1 MPDPFEIHIPKDEF
15 SDIILQHPYLQSRGL
30 AKSAMVVK
38 QLVKVFLEHRQALDG
53 VMRDDINLGDVE
65 DNSLGYM

>member
-1 MPDPFEIHIPKDEF
+1 MPDPFEIRIPKDEF
-15 SDIILQHPYLQSRGL
+15 TEIILNHSYLQGRGL
-30 AKSAMVVK
+30 AKGPMVVK
-38 QLVKVFLEHRQALDG
+38 QLIKVFLEHRQALDG